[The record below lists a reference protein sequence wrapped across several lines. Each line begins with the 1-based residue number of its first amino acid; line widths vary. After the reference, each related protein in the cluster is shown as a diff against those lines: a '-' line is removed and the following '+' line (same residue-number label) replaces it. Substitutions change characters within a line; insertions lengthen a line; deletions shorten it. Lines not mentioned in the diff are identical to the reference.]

1 VVHSVELA
9 LTRRSI
15 DYFTEELISY
25 MPKRP
30 KYNGLSVYDMVNKGS
45 MPKGDSKKA
54 INLNPTDKEELL
66 KFLKQ
71 Q

>member
-1 VVHSVELA
+1 
-9 LTRRSI
+9 
-15 DYFTEELISY
+15 